1 MPLLFNAVLRQLE
14 ASLSLT
20 LSARLDLRRAEQ
32 RAAVVHSAPADL
44 PSRPIPSS
52 LPPRP
57 MLGPGLVKTWPSN
70 VVELSTRRRRS
81 A

>member
-1 MPLLFNAVLRQLE
+1 MHQLIAAVIRQLE

-32 RAAVVHSAPADL
+32 RAAVVHSAPTDL

-52 LPPRP
+52 PPPRP
-57 MLGPGLVKTWPSN
+57 VLGPGLVKAWPSN
-70 VVELSTRRRRS
+70 VVEMSARRRRS